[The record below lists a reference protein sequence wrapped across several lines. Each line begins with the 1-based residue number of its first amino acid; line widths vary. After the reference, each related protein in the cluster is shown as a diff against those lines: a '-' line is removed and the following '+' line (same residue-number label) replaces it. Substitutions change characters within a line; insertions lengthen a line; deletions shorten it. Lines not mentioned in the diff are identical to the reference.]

1 MTGTVGTAAVSLALV
16 AAAGA
21 LSGALITLTVC
32 ALVETRRLRHIRQQR
47 RVITALTRRLAEVDA
62 EGSRRLIASV
72 LNQPTGRHARKEESR

>member
-1 MTGTVGTAAVSLALV
+1 MTGTVGTAVVSLALV

-21 LSGALITLTVC
+21 LAGALTAFAVC
-32 ALVETRRLRHIRQQR
+32 GLVESRLLAHVRRQR
-47 RVITALTRRLAEVDA
+47 RVITALTRRLTEVDA

>member
-1 MTGTVGTAAVSLALV
+1 MNGAVTAATGLALV

-21 LSGALITLTVC
+21 LVGALVTGAVC
-32 ALVETRRLRHIRQQR
+32 AWWESRLLAHVRRQR

-72 LNQPTGRHARKEESR
+72 LGQSTGRHARKEKSR